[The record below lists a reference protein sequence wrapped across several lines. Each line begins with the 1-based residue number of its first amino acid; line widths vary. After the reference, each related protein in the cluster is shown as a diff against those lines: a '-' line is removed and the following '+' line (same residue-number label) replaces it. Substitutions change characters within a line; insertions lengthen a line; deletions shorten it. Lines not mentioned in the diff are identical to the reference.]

1 VWRITPEAA
10 AGKALSIASGAT
22 GGGEPTEDGHLYGG
36 APLAFVHYRF
46 LEDDAKPVRTSPF
59 AIAQHDRALSKHLLP
74 SAPVMPPFP
83 GQVLYIYEIQVGEGA
98 RGMGVGQRLMKEVEA
113 EARHK
118 NMAKVL
124 LTVFKRNHAA
134 IHFYK
139 KGDFELVSGWCCG
152 VRWSLRTEVQH
163 VGRLKSVEYVP
174 DSWAALRCD
183 H

>member
-1 VWRITPEAA
+1 MWRITPEAA

-74 SAPVMPPFP
+74 SIQALTALCTCDVMPPFP

-139 KGDFELVSGWCCG
+139 KGDFELVS
-152 VRWSLRTEVQH
+152 
-163 VGRLKSVEYVP
+163 
-174 DSWAALRCD
+174 
-183 H
+183 

>member
-1 VWRITPEAA
+1 MIRFKALESALSSFLAASLNQAIRGLPIRSPQARFIVVWKIPPEAA
-10 AGKALSIASGAT
+10 AGQALSVASGAT
-22 GGGEPTEDGHLYGG
+22 GGGEPTEDGHLCGG

-59 AIAQHDRALSKHLLP
+59 AIVQHCRAFPKHLLP
-74 SAPVMPPFP
+74 SAPVTPPFP
-83 GQVLYIYEIQVGEGA
+83 GQVLYIYEIQVGQGA

-139 KGDFELVSGWCCG
+139 KGDFELLS
-152 VRWSLRTEVQH
+152 
-163 VGRLKSVEYVP
+163 
-174 DSWAALRCD
+174 
-183 H
+183 